1 MFVFPSFFLDFLG
14 QAISGKDNEFTP
26 VFSYEDFER
35 EAIQGLYEKKQY
47 LGEDGIFTPLLKHFL
62 EKALSAELQAHLKEE
77 PYNKRNGL
85 SSKRVKSSSGEFDLV
100 TPRDRTGSFTPEI
113 VSKRQVVVGDDLC
126 EKILSMYGKGMSYND
141 IKKYLSEIYGL
152 SFSPAQMTEITDQ
165 IIPELEEWQSR
176 PLDQIYAI
184 VWFDAIHYKVKENS
198 RVTTKA
204 LYNVFA
210 VNMEGQ
216 RELLGIY
223 VSESESASFWLS
235 VMQDLQ
241 LRGVED
247 MLIVCTDN
255 LKGFSEAIS
264 SIFPQTIVQSCIV
277 HQVRNTLK
285 YAARKDYRS
294 LVDDMKAIYTC
305 AGIEQAEVKLTEFAE
320 KWEEKYPVA
329 VKSWQ
334 ANWYK
339 LSSFF
344 EFGKDIRRLM
354 YTTNPIENVHRQMRK
369 ITKTKGSFS
378 SDMALKKLIYLVIR
392 EINKAPKG
400 KIPGWGLILSQLTIK
415 FENRISL
422 AQK

>member
-1 MFVFPSFFLDFLG
+1 
-14 QAISGKDNEFTP
+14 
-26 VFSYEDFER
+26 
-35 EAIQGLYEKKQY
+35 
-47 LGEDGIFTPLLKHFL
+47 
-62 EKALSAELQAHLKEE
+62 
-77 PYNKRNGL
+77 
-85 SSKRVKSSSGEFDLV
+85 
-100 TPRDRTGSFTPEI
+100 
-113 VSKRQVVVGDDLC
+113 
-126 EKILSMYGKGMSYND
+126 MYGKVMSYND
-141 IKKYLSEIYGL
+141 IKKYLSEIYCL

-165 IIPELEEWQSR
+165 IIPELEEWQPR

-198 RVTTKA
+198 RITTKA

-247 MLIVCTDN
+247 MLVAYTDN

-285 YAARKDYRS
+285 YVARKDYRS

-305 AGIEQAEVKLTEFAE
+305 AGIEQAEVKLT
-320 KWEEKYPVA
+320 
-329 VKSWQ
+329 
-334 ANWYK
+334 
-339 LSSFF
+339 
-344 EFGKDIRRLM
+344 
-354 YTTNPIENVHRQMRK
+354 
-369 ITKTKGSFS
+369 
-378 SDMALKKLIYLVIR
+378 
-392 EINKAPKG
+392 
-400 KIPGWGLILSQLTIK
+400 
-415 FENRISL
+415 
-422 AQK
+422 

>member
-1 MFVFPSFFLDFLG
+1 M
-14 QAISGKDNEFTP
+14 KEEEEFTP

-320 KWEEKYPVA
+320 KWEEKYPVV

-392 EINKAPKG
+392 EINNALKG
-400 KIPGWGLILSQLTIK
+400 KVQGWGLILSQLTIK
-415 FENRISL
+415 FEDRISL
-422 AQK
+422 ATI

>member
-1 MFVFPSFFLDFLG
+1 M
-14 QAISGKDNEFTP
+14 KEEEFTP

-247 MLIVCTDN
+247 MLIACTDN

-344 EFGKDIRRLM
+344 EFGKDIRRLI

>member
-1 MFVFPSFFLDFLG
+1 MKKEEV
-14 QAISGKDNEFTP
+14 TP
-26 VFSYEDFER
+26 AFSYEDFER

-62 EKALSAELQAHLKEE
+62 EKALSAELQAHLNEE
-77 PYNKRNGL
+77 PDNKRNGL

-152 SFSPAQMTEITDQ
+152 SFSPAQMSEITDQ

-176 PLDQIYAI
+176 PLDEIYAI

-247 MLIVCTDN
+247 MLIACTDN

-305 AGIEQAEVKLTEFAE
+305 AGIAQAEVKLSEFAD
-320 KWEEKYPVA
+320 KWEEKYPVV

-392 EINKAPKG
+392 EINKAAKG
-400 KIPGWGLILSQLTIK
+400 KVPGWGLILSQLTIK

>member
-1 MFVFPSFFLDFLG
+1 M
-14 QAISGKDNEFTP
+14 KEEEEFTP

-247 MLIVCTDN
+247 MLIACTDN

-305 AGIEQAEVKLTEFAE
+305 AGIEQAEVKLSEFAE
-320 KWEEKYPVA
+320 KWEEKYLVV

>member
-1 MFVFPSFFLDFLG
+1 MKKEEV
-14 QAISGKDNEFTP
+14 TP
-26 VFSYEDFER
+26 AFSYEDFER

-62 EKALSAELQAHLKEE
+62 EKALSAELQAHLNEE
-77 PYNKRNGL
+77 PDNKRNGL

-152 SFSPAQMTEITDQ
+152 SFSPAQMSEITDQ

-176 PLDQIYAI
+176 PLDEIYAI

-247 MLIVCTDN
+247 MLIACTDN

-305 AGIEQAEVKLTEFAE
+305 ASIAQAEVKLSEFAE
-320 KWEEKYPVA
+320 KWEEKYPVV

-392 EINKAPKG
+392 EINKAAKG
-400 KIPGWGLILSQLTIK
+400 KVPGWGLILSQLTIK

>member
-1 MFVFPSFFLDFLG
+1 MKKEEV
-14 QAISGKDNEFTP
+14 TP
-26 VFSYEDFER
+26 AFSYEDFER

-62 EKALSAELQAHLKEE
+62 EKALSAELQAHLNEE
-77 PYNKRNGL
+77 PDNKRNGL

-152 SFSPAQMTEITDQ
+152 SFSPAQMSEITDQ

-176 PLDQIYAI
+176 PLDEIYAI

-247 MLIVCTDN
+247 MLIACTDN

-305 AGIEQAEVKLTEFAE
+305 AGIAQAEVKLSEFAE
-320 KWEEKYPVA
+320 KWEEKYPVV

-392 EINKAPKG
+392 EINKAAKG
-400 KIPGWGLILSQLTIK
+400 KVPGWGLILSQLTIK

>member
-1 MFVFPSFFLDFLG
+1 MKKEEV
-14 QAISGKDNEFTP
+14 TP
-26 VFSYEDFER
+26 AFSYEDFER

-62 EKALSAELQAHLKEE
+62 EKALSAELQAHLNEE
-77 PYNKRNGL
+77 PDNKRNGL

-152 SFSPAQMTEITDQ
+152 SFSPAQMSEITDQ

-176 PLDQIYAI
+176 PLDEIYAI

-247 MLIVCTDN
+247 MLIACTDN

-305 AGIEQAEVKLTEFAE
+305 AGIAQAEVKLSEFAE
-320 KWEEKYPVA
+320 KWEEKYPVV

-400 KIPGWGLILSQLTIK
+400 KVPGWGLILSQLTIK